1 MSLSA
6 VAVRLH
12 PCEFAAMPC
21 FGSLFLEFIGP
32 SAVACLERQQWTVP
46 LLFELFAQSRATRRS
61 ASTQAQLGV
70 GTLVGLGQVARPL
83 IRRDVFDLGD
93 FSTLLCYGGAG
104 LYPPGDN
111 AAGLLGAFRQAFY
124 QPEERGRALGEA
136 AEGLMPL
143 TSTYFGPLI
152 DQLVGERFTDVKDI
166 DVVEFIIAAV
176 ALPGMPT
183 SWGAELPALKIEL
196 VYDGSAPGALVASAC
211 CALLRL
217 VEISEVDDISRIVT
231 VEISED
237 FGRLAAMMS
246 LSVNDVAEILRQF
259 GGFAGR
265 LPVVDDDDEFDGDF
279 EACEVL
285 HVALLSFL
293 DAWYSCWFA
302 KKPLAAARDE
312 VTTTFSKVADA
323 FVKGDHIFQD
333 MSAAEEQL
341 QAATA
346 LAEVLN
352 DWLHQKQAFWSIP
365 ALPAWSVG
373 GGRPPWAG

>member
-1 MSLSA
+1 
-6 VAVRLH
+6 
-12 PCEFAAMPC
+12 
-21 FGSLFLEFIGP
+21 
-32 SAVACLERQQWTVP
+32 
-46 LLFELFAQSRATRRS
+46 
-61 ASTQAQLGV
+61 
-70 GTLVGLGQVARPL
+70 
-83 IRRDVFDLGD
+83 
-93 FSTLLCYGGAG
+93 
-104 LYPPGDN
+104 
-111 AAGLLGAFRQAFY
+111 
-124 QPEERGRALGEA
+124 
-136 AEGLMPL
+136 MPL

-152 DQLVGERFTDVKDI
+152 DQLVGKRFRSRCFFFNERETIDVKDI
-166 DVVEFIIAAV
+166 DIVEFITAAV

-231 VEISED
+231 VEISGD
-237 FGRLAAMMS
+237 FGRLAATMT

-323 FVKGDHIFQD
+323 FDNGDHIFQD
-333 MSAAEEQL
+333 I
-341 QAATA
+341 

-365 ALPAWSVG
+365 ALPAWSGG